1 MTKPLAT
8 FKLRLTT
15 LSPLYI
21 GAGEEHNLSP
31 YSDYVQRGDTLIYLD
46 TGKLQEAMQGDAAL
60 VNAFVTGMR
69 QFDNN
74 RPTFELE
81 RFITEIMGRK
91 VDDFASRCV
100 HIEGDCK
107 KAHIRRFVATA
118 GKPFIPGSSLKGAIR
133 TAVLVD
139 WLLNRK
145 DGEPELDKIWN
156 ILNTCINKKAKF
168 DAKEA
173 LGKVNPEQACFGPI
187 EDDLFR
193 HLRVSDS
200 EPIDV
205 SHLLVGGMKRVALPF
220 AKKKGKEQSKIPQW
234 SEMIGRSVE
243 TTLSLSMT
251 QPAGRSG
258 FSFLDNQSVPE
269 LFPIVSKV
277 SRMSCRHELSMLR
290 HEKTFR
296 AFTDFYKELDKQLE
310 SLNSHEAI
318 IRLGGGKT
326 WFDNSIGLAIDR
338 YEFGPFELF
347 VKYIDLLL
355 HKDNLPFPSTRS
367 AIVNN
372 DKIVEPTGWV
382 KLTLL

>member
-15 LSPLYI
+15 LSPLFI

-31 YSDYVQRGDTLIYLD
+31 YSDYVQRGNTIIYLD
-46 TGKLQEAMQGDAAL
+46 TGELQEAIQDDAAL
-60 VNAFVTGMR
+60 IDAFVMGMR

-74 RPTFELE
+74 RSTFELE
-81 RFITEIMGRK
+81 RFITESMGRK
-91 VDDFASRCV
+91 VDDFASRSV
-100 HIEGDCK
+100 PVQGNCK
-107 KAHIRRFVATA
+107 KAHIRRFMATA

-145 DGEPELDKIWN
+145 DGEPELDKIRVAVKKRH
-156 ILNTCINKKAKF
+156 NKAL
-168 DAKEA
+168 KEM
-173 LGKVNPEQACFGPI
+173 NPDRACFGPI
-187 EDDLFR
+187 EDDVFR
-193 HLRVSDS
+193 HLRLSDS

-205 SHLLVGGMKRVALPF
+205 SHLVVSEMKRVALPF

-251 QPAGRSG
+251 PPAGRTG
-258 FSFLDNQSVPE
+258 FPFLDHQSVPE
-269 LFPIVSKV
+269 LFSIVSQV
-277 SRMSCRHELSMLR
+277 SLDSCQGELNELEDFDGFRDFRGFYEELR
-290 HEKTFR
+290 ESI
-296 AFTDFYKELDKQLE
+296 E
-310 SLNSHEAI
+310 SLQTNEAI

-326 WFDNSIGLAIDR
+326 WFDNSIGLAIDDD
-338 YEFGPFELF
+338 EFGQSKLFEKYLDMLLG
-347 VKYIDLLL
+347 VK
-355 HKDNLPFPSTRS
+355 NFPFPSTRS

-382 KLTLL
+382 KLAISNV